1 MIKDVRQSRRS
12 RGEIFTIRFCN
23 MNLIVELTTIDLQIL
38 GKKCAELK
46 RIFYTRFNL

>member
-23 MNLIVELTTIDLQIL
+23 MNLIVELTTVDLQIL

-46 RIFYTRFNL
+46 RIFYTGFNL